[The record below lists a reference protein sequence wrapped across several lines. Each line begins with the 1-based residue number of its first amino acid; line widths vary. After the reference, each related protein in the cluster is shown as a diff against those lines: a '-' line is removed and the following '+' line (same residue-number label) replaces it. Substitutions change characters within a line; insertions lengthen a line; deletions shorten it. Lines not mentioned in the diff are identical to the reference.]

1 MNHKTLP
8 LLAAFSL
15 APAAFSQNVV
25 HYWDFSSTNDV
36 VGGVATTSVG
46 TTDLSVNATYG
57 EAYAGSGASLN
68 SILGGTSAG
77 GGHLSAAV
85 QTGGMLQM
93 DWGMDSFSFSYWT
106 YDDFAGDSDI
116 RGPRV
121 FDCLDNTTVGIQLGT
136 NATNDWNFRV
146 DDDNGSVNIFNNV
159 NAFMLPQD
167 QWVHVAGVVD
177 RVNSEIRSYV
187 NGTLQATI
195 PFNDTTTNNP
205 MTGNVF
211 PTIDLQIG
219 AINGGTNAGQC
230 QTAGLDDLAFYEG
243 VLSAADVMDL
253 ASATK
258 SPLDFASG
266 VSNYCDPAVA
276 NSSGMPGFIT
286 ATGNLDPAANN
297 FTLMTSNLPNNQ
309 FGIFVTSLTQGFIPG
324 AGGTSNGNICLG
336 GVVGRFT
343 APSQI
348 LGTGTTGGFSL
359 AVDLTAI
366 PQANGTVTVMS
377 GETWNFQAWHRDSVG
392 LGSNFTNGVSVRF
405 Q

>member
-1 MNHKTLP
+1 MTNKTLP
-8 LLAAFSL
+8 LLAAFTL
-15 APAAFSQNVV
+15 APAALGQSVV
-25 HYWDFSSTNDV
+25 HYWDFTAPTDV

-57 EAYAGSGASLN
+57 EAFAGAGNSLN
-68 SILGGTSAG
+68 SVLGGTSAG

-85 QTGGMLQM
+85 TSGPMVEM
-93 DWGMDSFSFSYWT
+93 DWGSDSFSFSYWT
-106 YDDFAGDSDI
+106 YDDFAGDSDV

-121 FDCLDNTTVGIQLGT
+121 FDCLDGTSTGLQLGT

-146 DDDNGSVNIFNNV
+146 DDDNGAVNIFNNV
-159 NAFMLPQD
+159 NAFNLPQD

-177 RVNSEIRSYV
+177 RGASEIRAYV
-187 NGTLQATI
+187 NGALQATI
-195 PFNDTTTNNP
+195 PFNDTTTNTP

-219 AINGGTNAGQC
+219 AINGGTNVGQC
-230 QTAGLDDLAFYEG
+230 QSAGLDDLAFYTG
-243 VLSAADVMDL
+243 VLSAADITGL
-253 ASATK
+253 ADATL

-266 VSNYCDPAVA
+266 VSNYCGPAPA
-276 NSSGMPGFIT
+276 NSSGASGSIT
-286 ATGNLDPAANN
+286 ATGSLDPTDNN
-297 FTLMTSNLPNNQ
+297 LTVTASSLPNNQ
-309 FGIFVTSLTQGFIPG
+309 FGIFVTSMTQGFIPG

-343 APSQI
+343 SPSQI
-348 LGTGTTGGFSL
+348 LGTGTTGSFSL
-359 AVDLTAI
+359 AIDLTAI

-392 LGSNFTNGVSVRF
+392 LGSNFTNGVSVSF